1 VTSDNICSRTDD
13 FILRH
18 LALSPAPK
26 TTVAKLRQFME
37 KMLELMKCFD
47 FLSSVMC
54 RMKKQDEET
63 IEIFQ
68 KNAKYFGQIYRTY
81 SDKSATPKLHL
92 LEVHAPKELRLH
104 KTFGLFA
111 EDPLRG
117 SVRTTRF
124 TTLNLIRNE
133 NQDEKKLKHRE
144 IFLNKVYPLL

>member
-1 VTSDNICSRTDD
+1 
-13 FILRH
+13 
-18 LALSPAPK
+18 
-26 TTVAKLRQFME
+26 
-37 KMLELMKCFD
+37 MKCFD

-68 KNAKYFGQIYRTY
+68 KNAKYFGQIYHTI

-144 IFLNKVYPLL
+144 IFLYKVYPLL